1 MQKPPKPPKNI
12 IYGARV
18 VMEAMEAGREI
29 DKILLRPGLNDGL
42 RKDVYDAATKAGIPI
57 QTVPVEKLDR
67 LSRFGNHQG
76 VLAMVA
82 VITYQELEPTFMRI
96 VDSGEK
102 ALVIALDQVSD
113 VRNFGAIARTAECM
127 GAQAIII
134 PTDGSARINADAVK
148 VSAGALNHLPVI
160 RVSHLQ
166 DMIYMAQAYNFKVIA
181 VSEKADESIF
191 DVDMTKHT
199 ILVMGSEEKGI
210 SKRILREADG
220 LVKIPMKGKIG
231 SLNVSVAAGMA
242 LSEAA
247 RQRALKK

>member
-1 MQKPPKPPKNI
+1 
-12 IYGARV
+12 
-18 VMEAMEAGREI
+18 MEAMEAGREI

-57 QTVPVEKLDR
+57 QTVPAEKLDR

-102 ALVIALDQVSD
+102 ALIIALDQVSD

-134 PTDGSARINADAVK
+134 PTDGSARVNADAVK

-160 RVSHLQ
+160 RVQHLQ

-181 VSEKADESIF
+181 VSEQAEESIF
-191 DVDMTKHT
+191 DVDLTKHT